1 MVVRTFVF
9 SLLAAAFCC
18 DIAHCEEMR
27 WKNLIEASRPCDNAS
42 GNEIRETR
50 HLAAPEGKAFEKDS
64 VKVTAEA
71 ATRSFTDAS
80 GPSGCFLGELDWQK
94 ADVHTRSGKTVSV
107 PVLKGFNVGSHA
119 DCGSGEVRTAEH
131 IAKGDRINTTC
142 SASANT
148 FNLKDLE

>member
-1 MVVRTFVF
+1 MGRHEMESTLLLYLKPSQSLPMMRQFTGGLRMLVRTFAF
-9 SLLAAAFCC
+9 SLLAAASSCG
-18 DIAHCEEMR
+18 IAHCEEMR

-80 GPSGCFLGELDWQK
+80 GP
-94 ADVHTRSGKTVSV
+94 
-107 PVLKGFNVGSHA
+107 
-119 DCGSGEVRTAEH
+119 
-131 IAKGDRINTTC
+131 
-142 SASANT
+142 
-148 FNLKDLE
+148 